1 MNKSAVV
8 LFNLGGPDSLE
19 AVEPFLYNLFLDPD
33 IISIPAGRFFR
44 KKIAKLISTKRS
56 QFVCKQYEQIGGK
69 SPINEWTEKQR
80 SMLESSLA
88 ESGYSVDVF
97 TGMRYW
103 NPFISEAARKIDQ
116 GSYTK
121 IILMPLFPHY
131 SITTTGSSYSEWKRV
146 YSGDHDIVEL
156 VREFCENQKYI
167 GAINERIDQGIQKFP
182 QAVRDNVELIFS
194 AHGVPVSVIKKGDP
208 YKDHIERTVASV
220 MNNRTD
226 GREHNLCFQSKVGPM
241 KWLKP
246 STDDTIMERAR
257 SGKKH
262 LLVIPISFVSD
273 HLETLFELDIEYRH
287 TAMEAGVENYIVTGG
302 INDSTLFIEALIEE
316 IAKRL

>member
-80 SMLESSLA
+80 SMLESSLS

-208 YKDHIERTVASV
+208 YKDQIERTVASV

-302 INDSTLFIEALIEE
+302 INDSTLFIEALTEE